1 MAKEWNQ
8 ICKDCGEPFG
18 YSDTSLQRDLKKG
31 LSRPERCQKC
41 RGTHSRAMQSIASSH
56 FALKPRNNQPS
67 ILGYEYLG
75 QIDHG
80 GRTVAEPD
88 YVEPNMKGVDIGLN
102 ETNIQQ
108 VYDALKNNQ
117 VVVVMAPTGSG
128 KSTYIP
134 SKLLYPLPPKETDY
148 FTKRGPIIITQPR
161 IAATIQIP
169 NSIGKKFGGCS
180 VGAGFDIG
188 YCYSGDKV
196 NYDLK
201 RNRMVFTTDGS
212 LINWIADGMIG
223 DFSMIVIDEAHER
236 SYNIESI
243 INMVYREL
251 LKYPNL
257 KLMIISATID
267 SDSFKKFFAKTTK
280 VEVLNFDKSEKT
292 QGYEESPWEW
302 SDLNEKKDFDEKI
315 FQDHKREG
323 EKFLEKYKS
332 NIAYRLAKKVIEIAK
347 KNEKGGILAF
357 LDGKEN
363 INIAVNIIRDELGS
377 RGNLRVLP
385 FHGELSDQERD
396 DVIRYDFKYRRIL
409 IATNSAETSLTLED
423 VVYVVDS
430 GIIKEEQWNSSTCRK
445 SLETKFHSK
454 AGCKQRWGRAGRVQK
469 GFVEKLYSK
478 DEFIKYFPNY
488 TIPAVQRSNTEPMVL
503 SAIASGQSNIDSYE
517 MLTRPDEKEWQR
529 AVSVIRERGLVDKD
543 GDFTADG
550 LEIYELSKA
559 VSYILGD
566 SKSEYNSTERSL
578 DVACLLM
585 LADKYACLIEAAT
598 VIAMMP
604 HMGNS
609 LYWEMDGLFKW
620 NKNYNLISKDY
631 QIRLYESLKAGCVDD
646 LDFSC
651 KLYSLFEGNLFHT
664 ELQPNYKNWF
674 IIEYALNEKCFKGI
688 VEIRNALVSRFSQGK
703 KDNEFRKLHLN
714 LLNRVR
720 VLTSLAW
727 SNKIVSLKKVDEILF
742 ENLKDKTIG
751 TISENCAGD
760 WANEKKAIVGIFD
773 QNEVFATMEENKR
786 QRVPVSNFM
795 IKNLTPVPKNNTID
809 IIYAFRRHSE
819 EMNSEKLYSNLSY
832 DLRIPINRKVK
843 VDSLSKPKKII
854 SSFGVQQSNIHSENK
869 QDLFVTVSF
878 KEAET
883 ENTFEFAIESEKLM
897 KDYNDCLIQQ
907 WKNIKNNPVAVLN
920 KIPFTYSN
928 QFDKLKIGDKI
939 EATLLRSVFNI
950 RGIGYKDIV
959 GFIASI
965 DGFHYALPV
974 ENIFIDYE
982 NELLEKQIGEKI
994 TLSKVGTTPLSKQ
1007 PFFSRTNQIE
1017 KERENIL
1024 KLTEVTGRIVKKS
1037 SQEIS
1042 CQIQDSKFQFP
1053 HFVKIS
1059 IGHLTDDKRYL
1070 QMDGEIKI
1078 KLLPKRQGEPI
1089 SIDCVNDS
1097 NLDLTDDDRK
1107 EIRNLL
1113 YKITSDK
1120 AMHSSFINCGIEIN
1134 RTRLDASKKLLF
1146 DQITILSFEY
1156 PLLAEA
1162 IKYLHEKSWEMQG
1175 EIQIIQKK
1183 VERENQSREAK
1194 INLIQNISKNEI
1206 NLFKAREALVRFMQK
1221 KTDLS
1226 SKMAQPGNNS
1236 QWLAKANVWMS
1247 EFDTKIRD
1255 IMQQITRYESWI
1267 MEGKE
1272 KLKNWKD

>member
-8 ICKDCGEPFG
+8 ICKDCGKPFG

-41 RGTHSRAMQSIASSH
+41 RGTHSRAIQSIASSH
-56 FALKPRNNQPS
+56 FALKPRSNPPS
-67 ILGYEYLG
+67 ILGYEFLG

-80 GRTVAEPD
+80 KRNVAQPN

-102 ETNIQQ
+102 ESNIQQ
-108 VYDALKNNQ
+108 VYNALKANQ

-188 YCYSGDKV
+188 YCYSSDKV

-212 LINWIADGMIG
+212 LINWIADGKIG

-257 KLMIISATID
+257 KMMIISATID

-292 QGYEESPWEW
+292 HGYEESPWKW
-302 SDLNEKKDFDEKI
+302 SELNEKKDFDEKI
-315 FQDHKREG
+315 YQDNKRLG
-323 EKFLEKYKS
+323 EKFLDEHKSKIALKLAEKVVS
-332 NIAYRLAKKVIEIAK
+332 IAK
-347 KNEKGGILAF
+347 KSSTGGILGF

-363 INIAVNIIRDELGS
+363 INSAVYLIRQQLSEYENIDI
-377 RGNLRVLP
+377 LP
-385 FHGELSDQERD
+385 FHGELSDEERD
-396 DVIRYDFKYRRIL
+396 NVIKYDFKRRRIL

-423 VVYVVDS
+423 IVYVVDS
-430 GIIKEEQWNSSTCRK
+430 GLIKEETWNSVTCRK
-445 SLETKFHSK
+445 GLETKLHSK

-503 SAIASGQSNIDSYE
+503 SAIASGQSNIDNYE

-529 AVSVIRERGLVDKD
+529 AISVIRERGLVDED

-550 LEIYELSKA
+550 LEIYELSKS

-578 DVACLLM
+578 DVACLLI

-620 NKNYNLISKDY
+620 NKNYNIISKDY
-631 QIRLYESLKAGCVDD
+631 EIRLIDSLKAGCLDD
-646 LDFSC
+646 LDFAY
-651 KLYSLFEGNLFHT
+651 KLVSIYENKLLSKDY
-664 ELQPNYKNWF
+664 P
-674 IIEYALNEKCFKGI
+674 LNERSFMAIIQMRDELLKNFCK
-688 VEIRNALVSRFSQGK
+688 GK
-703 KDNEFRKLHLN
+703 KDINNQELIGKYRELDFK
-714 LLNRVR
+714 LLNRLR
-720 VLTSLAW
+720 VLIPLAW
-727 SNKIVSLKKVDEILF
+727 GNKIVSLKKVDEILF
-742 ENLKDKTIG
+742 ENLKDKSVG
-751 TISENCAGD
+751 TISGNCAGD
-760 WANEKKAIVGIFD
+760 WANEKTAIVGIFD
-773 QNEVFATMEENKR
+773 QNEVYATIEENKR

-795 IKNLTPVPKNNTID
+795 IKNLTPHPKNNPID
-809 IIYAFRRHSE
+809 IINAFRTYSV
-819 EMNSEKLYSNLSY
+819 EMNSEKQYSNLNC
-832 DLRIPINRKVK
+832 DLNNPINRKVK
-843 VDSLSKPKKII
+843 IDSLSKTKKVI
-854 SSFGVQQSNIHSENK
+854 SSFGIQQSNIRSENK
-869 QDLFVTVSF
+869 QDLFVKVLF
-878 KEAET
+878 KEAEA
-883 ENTFEFAIESEKLM
+883 ENTSEFIIDGDKLI
-897 KDYNDCLIQQ
+897 KDYNDCLIQE
-907 WKNIKNNPVAVLN
+907 WKNIKNNPVATLN
-920 KIPFTYSN
+920 KIPLTYSN
-928 QFDKLKIGDKI
+928 QFDQLKVGDKI
-939 EATLLRSVFNI
+939 EATILRCVYNVK
-950 RGIGYKDIV
+950 GIGHKEIV

-965 DGFHYALPV
+965 DGFHYSVPV

-982 NELLEKQIGEKI
+982 EELLEKLIGEKI
-994 TLSKVGTTPLSKQ
+994 TLSKAGITPSSRL

-1024 KLTEVTGRIVKKS
+1024 KLTNVTGKIVKKS
-1037 SQEIS
+1037 SQIIS
-1042 CQIQDSKFQFP
+1042 CQIQDNKFQFP

-1059 IGHLTDDKRYL
+1059 IGHLTKDKRFL
-1070 QMDGEIKI
+1070 QMDGEITI
-1078 KLLPKRQGEPI
+1078 KLLPKKQGETI

-1097 NLDLTDDDRK
+1097 NLDLTDDDKK
-1107 EIRNLL
+1107 EVRNLL
-1113 YKITSDK
+1113 NNITSDK
-1120 AMHSSFINCGIEIN
+1120 AKISSFNNFGIEIS
-1134 RTRLDASKKLLF
+1134 RMRLIASRRLLL
-1146 DQITILSFEY
+1146 DQITILTFDY
-1156 PLLAEA
+1156 PLLSEA
-1162 IKYLHEKSWEMQG
+1162 IKYLHEKSWELQG

-1183 VERENQSREAK
+1183 AEKENS
-1194 INLIQNISKNEI
+1194 ILQNISKNEGI
-1206 NLFKAREALVRFMQK
+1206 LANKKQK
-1221 KTDLS
+1221 RNELLI
-1226 SKMAQPGNNS
+1226 KMVQPGNSS
-1236 QWLAKANVWMS
+1236 QWLAKANVWLIQ
-1247 EFDTKIRD
+1247 FDTD
-1255 IMQQITRYESWI
+1255 IKRYESWI
-1267 MEGKE
+1267 NDDKT
-1272 KLKNWKD
+1272 KLQSSS

>member
-8 ICKDCGEPFG
+8 ICKDCGQPFG
-18 YSDTSLQRDLKKG
+18 YSDISLQRDLKKG

-41 RGTHSRAMQSIASSH
+41 RGTHSRAIQSIASSH
-56 FALKPRNNQPS
+56 FALKPRINQPS
-67 ILGYEYLG
+67 ILGYEFLG
-75 QIDHG
+75 QIDHEK
-80 GRTVAEPD
+80 RNVAEPA

-257 KLMIISATID
+257 KMMIISATID
-267 SDSFKKFFAKTTK
+267 SDSFEKFFAKTTK
-280 VEVLNFDKSEKT
+280 VKVLNFEKSEKT
-292 QGYEESPWEW
+292 FGYEALDKWGW
-302 SDLNEKKDFDEKI
+302 DDLKKSDFDEKI

-332 NIAYRLAKKVIEIAK
+332 NVAYRLAKKVIEIVN
-347 KNEKGGILAF
+347 KNENGGILGF

-363 INIAVNIIRDELGS
+363 INIAVNIIRDELGN
-377 RGNLRVLP
+377 RGNIKVLP
-385 FHGELSDQERD
+385 FHGELTDQERD
-396 DVIRYDFKYRRIL
+396 DVIQFDFKYRRIL

-445 SLETKFHSK
+445 GLETKFHSK

-503 SAIASGQSNIDSYE
+503 SAIASGQSNIDSFE
-517 MLTRPDEKEWQR
+517 MLTRPDDKEWQR
-529 AVSVIRERGLVDKD
+529 AVSVIRERGLVDND

-578 DVACLLM
+578 DVACLLI

-631 QIRLYESLKAGCVDD
+631 QIRLYESLKAGCIDD
-646 LDFSC
+646 LDLSC
-651 KLYSLFEGNLFHT
+651 KLYSLFEGNLFHM
-664 ELQPNYKNWF
+664 ELTPSYRNWF
-674 IIEYALNEKCFKGI
+674 IKEYAINEKCFAGI
-688 VEIRNALVSRFSQGK
+688 VEIRNALVSRFSEGK
-703 KDNEFRKLHLN
+703 KDKEFRKLHLN

-720 VLTSLAW
+720 ILTSLAW

-742 ENLKDKTIG
+742 ENLKDKSVG
-751 TISENCAGD
+751 TISTNCAGD

-773 QNEVFATMEENKR
+773 QNEVFATVEENKR
-786 QRVPVSNFM
+786 LRVPVSNFM
-795 IKNLTPVPKNNTID
+795 IKNLIPVPKNNTID
-809 IIYAFRRHSE
+809 IINAFRTHSVE
-819 EMNSEKLYSNLSY
+819 INSEKQYSNLNC
-832 DLRIPINRKVK
+832 DLRIPVNRKVK
-843 VDSLSKPKKII
+843 IDSLSKTKKVK
-854 SSFGVQQSNIHSENK
+854 SSFGIQQSNIHSENK
-869 QDLFVTVSF
+869 QDLFVGVSF

-883 ENTFEFAIESEKLM
+883 ENTSEFAIEGGPLM
-897 KDYNDCLIQQ
+897 KDYNDCLIQE
-907 WKNIKNNPVAVLN
+907 WKNIKNNPVATLSI
-920 KIPFTYSN
+920 IPLTYSN
-928 QFDKLKIGDKI
+928 QFDKLKVGDKI
-939 EATLLRSVFNI
+939 EATVLRSVLNI
-950 RGIGYKDIV
+950 KGIGQKEIV

-965 DGFHYALPV
+965 AGFHYSLPV

-982 NELLEKQIGEKI
+982 DELLEKLIGAKI
-994 TLSKVGTTPLSKQ
+994 TLSKAGITPTTKLPL
-1007 PFFSRTNQIE
+1007 FSRTNQIE
-1017 KERENIL
+1017 KEREDIL

-1042 CQIQDSKFQFP
+1042 CQVQDSKLQFP
-1053 HFVKIS
+1053 HFIKIS
-1059 IGHLTDDKRYL
+1059 IGHLTDDKRFL
-1070 QMDGEIKI
+1070 QMDGEIRI
-1078 KLLPKRQGEPI
+1078 KLLQKKQGEPI
-1089 SIDCVNDS
+1089 YIDCVNDS
-1097 NLDLTDDDRK
+1097 NFDLTDNERK
-1107 EIRNLL
+1107 DIRNLL
-1113 YKITSDK
+1113 YKITSDN
-1120 AMHSSFINCGIEIN
+1120 AINSSFTDCGIEIN
-1134 RTRLDASKKLLF
+1134 RTRLSASKKLLF

-1156 PLLAEA
+1156 PLLSEA

-1183 VERENQSREAK
+1183 VEREIQSKEAK
-1194 INLIQNISKNEI
+1194 IKIQNN
-1206 NLFKAREALVRFMQK
+1206 
-1221 KTDLS
+1221 
-1226 SKMAQPGNNS
+1226 
-1236 QWLAKANVWMS
+1236 LAKNRGQLLDAYNSFTKLTENGKKLEGMIATARTESHRQQVKTWLS
-1247 EFDTKIRD
+1247 ENDAKIQSK
-1255 IMQQITRYESWI
+1255 IQWI
-1267 MEGKE
+1267 EKVKSFIKE
-1272 KLKNWKD
+1272 DEDKLKNWKD